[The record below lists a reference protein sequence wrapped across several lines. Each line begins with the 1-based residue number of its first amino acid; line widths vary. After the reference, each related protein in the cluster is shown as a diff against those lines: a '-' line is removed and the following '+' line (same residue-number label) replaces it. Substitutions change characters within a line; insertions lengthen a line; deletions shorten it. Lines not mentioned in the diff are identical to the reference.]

1 MILKALIVLEIA
13 AAGILGGWLLL
24 FTSPTEPPQVTPI
37 TINEAPVAI
46 PTQST
51 MSPTTTQTIV
61 IPIPTPIPQVDPQI
75 TAPVPTIAPPQT
87 IYIPIYVP
95 QTAPAPHPQPEQP
108 LPTAPQP
115 TMTTIEIISP
125 IAGKGL
131 GRTYTAQPEIIDESN
146 YIEIGI
152 VARTN
157 DGLVHSDLVV
167 TITATD
173 ESQNKILNGTGITTK
188 IYKNGIPETVLYYPF
203 HYEFKTVGD
212 HTITFSVPGVDPQSV
227 TLTVT
232 APDPA

>member
-1 MILKALIVLEIA
+1 
-13 AAGILGGWLLL
+13 
-24 FTSPTEPPQVTPI
+24 
-37 TINEAPVAI
+37 
-46 PTQST
+46 
-51 MSPTTTQTIV
+51 
-61 IPIPTPIPQVDPQI
+61 
-75 TAPVPTIAPPQT
+75 
-87 IYIPIYVP
+87 
-95 QTAPAPHPQPEQP
+95 
-108 LPTAPQP
+108 
-115 TMTTIEIISP
+115 MTTIEIISP

-203 HYEFKTVGD
+203 SLRIQNSRRSHHHIQCARRRPAIR
-212 HTITFSVPGVDPQSV
+212 HTDSDRTRSRITKKIYGKSQTILRS
-227 TLTVT
+227 L
-232 APDPA
+232 